1 MYSENLIKASLLRL
15 LNEGK
20 LDEVK
25 IADESNP
32 ISMSPSGK
40 STKVEALLQ
49 EDFPQ
54 DLFAMDLGGSTL
66 VEIQRLLASPIPS
79 SPIIDIL
86 NEMIAAEGAIND
98 RAAALGWVGNPT
110 TDFTVSRG
118 GYFRHFQ
125 NASIY
130 WTRLY
135 GAKEVHGAIRE
146 RYFQMG
152 AELSYLGFP
161 QTDELSVS
169 TGGEEVRY
177 SNFQGGTIL
186 WTASRGAYLIPSFSP
201 FTERHQLG
209 AWLYMIGQG
218 FTPNNRVTFWI
229 INAPNP
235 PKIIGSIYAESDGR
249 FGSDRQRTLVVDLR
263 NLPGDREPSIAR
275 AVDEA
280 TGQLSDYRLSYAL
293 Y

>member
-15 LNEGK
+15 LDEGK
-20 LDEVK
+20 LHEVK
-25 IADESNP
+25 TADESNP
-32 ISMSPSGK
+32 SSMSPSDK
-40 STKVEALLQ
+40 STKVEALLR

-54 DLFAMDLGGSTL
+54 ELFAMEFGGSTL
-66 VEIQRLLASPIPS
+66 VEVQRLA

-86 NEMIAAEGAIND
+86 NEMIRAEVAIND

-110 TDFTVSRG
+110 TNFTVSRD
-118 GYFRHFQ
+118 GYVRHFE

-135 GAKEVHGAIRE
+135 AAKEVHGAIRD
-146 RYFQMG
+146 RYFRMG

-177 SNFQGGTIL
+177 SNFQGGTIF

-201 FTERHQLG
+201 ITERHQLG

-229 INAPNP
+229 INVPDP
-235 PKIIGSIYAESDGR
+235 PKIIESIYAESDGR

-275 AVDEA
+275 ALDEA
-280 TGQLSDYRLSYAL
+280 TGQVSDYRLSYAL
-293 Y
+293 H

>member
-1 MYSENLIKASLLRL
+1 MHSEKLIKASLLRL

-20 LDEVK
+20 LHEVTTTDEF
-25 IADESNP
+25 NLG
-32 ISMSPSGK
+32 SMPLSDYSK
-40 STKVEALLQ
+40 RVEVLLQ
-49 EDFPQ
+49 ELFPQ
-54 DLFAMDLGGSTL
+54 ELFTMEFRGSDLI
-66 VEIQRLLASPIPS
+66 EIQRLTLLIPD

-86 NEMIAAEGAIND
+86 NEITRAEREINN
-98 RAAALGWVGNPT
+98 RAAALGWVGSPT
-110 TDFTVSRG
+110 TDFTVSRD
-118 GYFRHFQ
+118 GYFRHFD

-161 QTDELSVS
+161 QTDELSVN

-177 SNFQGGTIL
+177 SNFQGGTIF
-186 WTASRGAYLIPSFSP
+186 WTANRGAYLIPSFSP

-229 INAPNP
+229 INVPDP

-249 FGSDRQRTLVVDLR
+249 FGFDRQRTLVVDLR

-275 AVDEA
+275 ALDEA
-280 TGQLSDYRLSYAL
+280 TGQVSDYRLSYAL